1 MMSKTTYATI
11 ISSLYLL
18 MSQVA
23 LAQDTGNAGG
33 GTGGTVVN
41 NVTNNTTNVGT
52 CDPTIT
58 VTIWGA
64 LVVVSALVFGIG
76 KFVITPALESKAIQ
90 NNPDDPEPHVK
101 SAKLKGMGVT
111 SILTAITLL
120 LVSFLLL
127 GCIPVPMMIFIAV
140 IFLVIFGYGALLM

>member
-1 MMSKTTYATI
+1 MSKTTYATI

-18 MSQVA
+18 MTHVA
-23 LAQDTGNAGG
+23 LAQDTGSAGSAGG
-33 GTGGTVVN
+33 GAGPSTPPPPAADVCN
-41 NVTNNTTNVGT
+41 
-52 CDPTIT
+52 DTIT

-90 NNPDDPEPHVK
+90 NFPDDPEPHVK